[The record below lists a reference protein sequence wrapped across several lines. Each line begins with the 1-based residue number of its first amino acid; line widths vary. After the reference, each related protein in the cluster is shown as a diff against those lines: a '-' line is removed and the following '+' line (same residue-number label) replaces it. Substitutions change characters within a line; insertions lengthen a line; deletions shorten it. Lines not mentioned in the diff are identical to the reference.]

1 MRKSADRVR
10 RRHDGGDV
18 RDRNHRLPP
27 PAPRRKL
34 RTGKE
39 ADISMADFDG
49 KVALITGGGTGIG
62 RATALQLAAE
72 GAAVAVNYS
81 RSRQEAEDT
90 VAELRDG
97 GARAIAVQADVADDA
112 QVRAMVAATVAELG
126 RLDILVNSAG
136 ITRAVPPADLDGIR
150 EEDFEQIFGV
160 NLKGTF
166 FSSRAAIA
174 EMKRG
179 GGGHIVNVGS
189 IAGLTGLGSSL
200 IYSASKAAAMNLT
213 RGMAHSQ
220 APAVQVNCVVPGLV
234 ETRWTATVSEEFA
247 QQNRAA
253 TPMGRAASAEDV
265 ATAIVGLLRSKFI
278 TGASLVVDGGRTI

>member
-1 MRKSADRVR
+1 
-10 RRHDGGDV
+10 
-18 RDRNHRLPP
+18 
-27 PAPRRKL
+27 
-34 RTGKE
+34 
-39 ADISMADFDG
+39 MAQFDG

-72 GAAVAVNYS
+72 GAALAINYS

-90 VAELRDG
+90 VAELRERG
-97 GARAIAVQADVADDA
+97 GRAIAVQADVADDA
-112 QVRAMVAATVAELG
+112 QARAMVATTVGEFG
-126 RLDILVNSAG
+126 RLDILVNNAG
-136 ITRAVPPADLDGIR
+136 RTRAVAPVDLEGIR
-150 EEDFEQIFGV
+150 EADFDEIYGV
-160 NLKGTF
+160 NVKGPF
-166 FSSRAAIA
+166 FCSRAAIPV
-174 EMKRG
+174 MKRG

-200 IYSASKAAAMNLT
+200 VYSSSKAAVMNLT

-220 APAVQVNCVVPGLV
+220 APEVQVNCVVPGLV

-265 ATAIVGLLRSKFI
+265 ATAIVGLLRSVFM